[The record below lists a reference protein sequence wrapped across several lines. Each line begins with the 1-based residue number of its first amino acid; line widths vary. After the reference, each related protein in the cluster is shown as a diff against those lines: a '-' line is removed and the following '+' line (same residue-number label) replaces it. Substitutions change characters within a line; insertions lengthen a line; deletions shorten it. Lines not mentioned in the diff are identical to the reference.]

1 MFLHGVGGVMNE
13 LTDTRIVVTRAEG
26 QASALAEPLRSHGA
40 DVLAFPCIAIVPPA
54 VPPEFGPADDFDWI
68 VLTSVN
74 AVEMFFGSLEALGQH
89 PSTWTRPR
97 IAAVGPATGEAA
109 RRYVAH
115 IDLMPDTYVGEA
127 LFEALKEREGSLQ
140 GKRILLPRG
149 DLARDFLPKA
159 LREHGAEVTEA
170 VVYQT
175 VAPEVSEEAIQT
187 LMAYRPALVTFTS
200 PSTAQNFAAVL
211 GPERLDTMK
220 VAVTFA
226 SIGPVTSQAM
236 VEVGIPPAV
245 EANPHDIPGL
255 VQAILRWAAE
265 EG

>member
-1 MFLHGVGGVMNE
+1 MFLHGVVGIMNA
-13 LTDTRIVVTRAEG
+13 LTDRRIVVTRAES
-26 QASALAEPLRSHGA
+26 QADPLVEPLRSHGA
-40 DVLAFPCIAIVPPA
+40 DVLVFPCIAIVPPA
-54 VPPEFGPADDFDWI
+54 VPPEFGIVGDYDWI

-74 AVEMFFGSLEALGQH
+74 AVEMFFSSLEALDQNPG
-89 PSTWTRPR
+89 TWTRPR
-97 IAAVGPATGEAA
+97 IAAVGPATSEAV
-109 RRYVAH
+109 RLYVKH

-127 LFEALKEREGSLQ
+127 LFEALKEREGSLRK
-140 GKRILLPRG
+140 KRILLPRG
-149 DLARDFLPKA
+149 DLARDFLPTA

-170 VVYQT
+170 IVYQT

-187 LMAYRPALVTFTS
+187 LMTYRPALVTFTS
-200 PSTAQNFAAVL
+200 PSTAQNFAAIL
-211 GPERLDTMK
+211 GPERLDTTK
-220 VAVTFA
+220 AAATFA

-236 VEVGIPPAV
+236 KNSGMASAV